1 MEIVPGIHQVDGVN
15 GNCFIIVRDELTL
28 IDTGMPKNSAKIV
41 HYIQDI
47 LKRKPTDIK
56 TIVLTHF
63 HIDHVGGASDLKK
76 LSGAKVAIHK
86 KDADYV
92 SGRKTPPVPR
102 GAKGM
107 IVKVLIPLFFGSR
120 PVEPDIHLNDGDT
133 IAGLTTLHTPGHTPG
148 SICLFDPASKILF
161 AGDLLRFNGSKIEMG
176 PLPLD
181 TGEIQQS
188 IDKIAAIDF
197 DIMLL
202 GHGIPLR
209 PEASEKI
216 REFAKRN
223 TRKNGFPGK

>member
-41 HYIQDI
+41 NYIQDI
-47 LKRKPTDIK
+47 LKRKPSDIK

-63 HIDHVGGASDLKK
+63 HIDHVGDAFDLKK

-92 SGRKTPPVPR
+92 AGRKTPPVPS
-102 GAKGM
+102 GVKGM
-107 IVKVLIPLFFGSR
+107 IVKVLMPLLFRST
-120 PVEPDIHLNDGDT
+120 PVEPDIRLNDGDT
-133 IAGLTTLHTPGHTPG
+133 IAGLTTIHTPGHTPG

-161 AGDLLRFNGSKIEMG
+161 AGDLLRFNGSKIEIG

-181 TGEIQQS
+181 TGEVQQS
-188 IDKIAAIDF
+188 INKIAALDF
-197 DIMLL
+197 DIMLS

-209 PEASEKI
+209 PDASVKV

-223 TRKNGFPGK
+223 T

>member
-63 HIDHVGGASDLKK
+63 HIDHVGGASELKK

-92 SGRKTPPVPR
+92 SGRKTPPVPG

-120 PVEPDIHLNDGDT
+120 PVEPDIYLNDGDN

-148 SICLFDPASKILF
+148 SICLFDPVSKILF
-161 AGDLLRFNGSKIEMG
+161 AGDLLRFDGTNIKMG
-176 PLPLD
+176 PLNLD
-181 TGEIQQS
+181 QGEEQKS
-188 IDKIAAIDF
+188 INKIAAIDF
-197 DIMLL
+197 DIMLS

-209 PEASEKI
+209 PEASVKI

-223 TRKNGFPGK
+223 TWKNGSPGK

>member
-1 MEIVPGIHQVDGVN
+1 MEIVPGIHQIDGVN

-28 IDTGMPKNSAKIV
+28 IDTGMPKNSTKIIT
-41 HYIQDI
+41 YIQDV

-63 HIDHVGGASDLKK
+63 HIDHVGGASELKK

-102 GAKGM
+102 GVKGM

-120 PVEPDIHLNDGDT
+120 PVEPDIYLNDGDT

-148 SICLFDPASKILF
+148 SICLFDPVSKILF
-161 AGDLLRFNGSKIEMG
+161 AGDLLRFDGTNIKMG
-176 PLPLD
+176 PLNLD
-181 TGEIQQS
+181 QGEEQKS
-188 IDKIAAIDF
+188 INKIAAIDF
-197 DIMLL
+197 DIMLS

-209 PEASEKI
+209 PEASVKI

-223 TRKNGFPGK
+223 TWKNGSPGK